1 MTQSILLMAL
11 EGEVINV
18 RHLNGSRFVPFSKV
32 ETGFLSER
40 AEQFSFRI
48 VYYARADADNKS
60 S

>member
-1 MTQSILLMAL
+1 MAL
-11 EGEVINV
+11 EGEVKNV
-18 RHLNGSRFVPFSKV
+18 PHLNGSRFAPFSKV